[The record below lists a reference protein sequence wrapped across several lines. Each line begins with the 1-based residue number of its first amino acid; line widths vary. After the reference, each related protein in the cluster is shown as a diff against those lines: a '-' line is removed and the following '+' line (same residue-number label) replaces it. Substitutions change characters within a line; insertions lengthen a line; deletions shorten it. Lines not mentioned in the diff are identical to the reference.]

1 MQLTLEQVHELW
13 RYSDYN
19 QESPYDWCDDDR
31 KATAYRYIHDLEAG
45 YLFSEETEYYLDL
58 IEDILNNDIGY
69 VEGVMMIKPMSDGS
83 MYNIK
88 TLGEKTYISAWDIVK
103 MGVLLS

>member
-1 MQLTLEQVHELW
+1 MQLLLEQVHELW

-19 QESPYDWCDDDR
+19 QESPDNWCDDDR

-45 YLFSEETEYYLDL
+45 YLFSDCTEYYLDL
-58 IEDILNNDIGY
+58 IEAILNNDIEY
-69 VEGVMMIKPMSDGS
+69 VEGVMMIKPMPDGS

-88 TLGEKTYISAWDIVK
+88 TLDEKTYISAWDIVK